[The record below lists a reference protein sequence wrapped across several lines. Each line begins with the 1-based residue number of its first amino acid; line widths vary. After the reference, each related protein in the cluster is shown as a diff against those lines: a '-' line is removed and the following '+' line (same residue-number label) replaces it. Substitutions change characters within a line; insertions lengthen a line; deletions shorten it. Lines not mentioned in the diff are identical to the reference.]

1 MAGSKSR
8 TRRTRWIA
16 GVLGLL
22 LGLAGSTARADEA
35 GGRERPSSRLKAL
48 AASLLLPG
56 LGQRLTGH
64 PTRARVF
71 FAAEGAILIGFVT
84 SEVQGAAHKQSYI
97 EYADRFAGVT
107 DADGKPDWF
116 YRNLGRFASSDAYLD
131 EIAVTARGLYGD
143 DLEQREAYVARNA
156 PGPGELWRWRS
167 EADRQ
172 EYRDRRQASRNAL
185 RHADLFLGAALL
197 NRVLSA
203 VDAVRLTRQTGS
215 HSTFFYRAG
224 EDGSGYLCVQW
235 TLD

>member
-1 MAGSKSR
+1 MSGRRQHRWR
-8 TRRTRWIA
+8 TRGIA
-16 GVLGLL
+16 GLLGLL
-22 LGLAGSTARADEA
+22 LALAGSASRADDA
-35 GGRERPSSRLKAL
+35 GAGTPRGSRLKAL

-84 SEVQGAAHKQSYI
+84 SEVQGATLKRSYV
-97 EYADRFAGVT
+97 EYADRFAGVA
-107 DADGKPDWF
+107 DAEGKPDWF
-116 YRNLGRFASSDAYLD
+116 YRNLGRFTSSEEYLD
-131 EIAVTARGLYGD
+131 EIAITARGLYGD
-143 DLEQREAYVARNA
+143 DLAQREAYIARNA
-156 PGPGELWRWRS
+156 PGPDELWRWRS

-203 VDAVRLTRQTGS
+203 VDAVRLARS
-215 HSTFFYRAG
+215 AEPRHAFFYRPG

>member
-1 MAGSKSR
+1 MTGSGQR
-8 TRRTRWIA
+8 GRRARWIA
-16 GVLGLL
+16 GALGLW
-22 LGLAGSTARADEA
+22 LGLAAGGARADDA
-35 GGRERPSSRLKAL
+35 VSGDRRPSRMKAL
-48 AASLLLPG
+48 GASLLLPG
-56 LGQRLTGH
+56 LGQRMTGH

-84 SEVQGAAHKQSYI
+84 SEVQGAALKRSYI
-97 EYADRFAGVT
+97 DYADRFAGVA
-107 DADGKPDWF
+107 DAEGKPDWF
-116 YRNLGRFASSDAYLD
+116 YRNLGRFASSDEYLD
-131 EIAVTARGLYGD
+131 EIAITARGLYGD

-156 PGPGELWRWRS
+156 PGPDEHWRWRS

-203 VDAVRLTRQTGS
+203 VDAVRLARQTGPR
-215 HSTFFYRAG
+215 STFYYRPG